1 MFRVIPAAARSS
13 SFLRPAL
20 PAVSG
25 GLRRTFHSSPAPKAD
40 DKEKKV
46 EGKVETDFLTS
57 ATGRTGTA
65 VLTAGLAAFAF
76 SKELLILHEETLI
89 IGTSLAFLYTA
100 YKVGAEPIDTMLKER
115 ARDIYDTLSKT
126 KIAREKALV
135 EAIEEEASYES
146 LPAQLSTI
154 MDVHQDV
161 IDLQYEYEH
170 RKIMHDAHDLVK
182 GKLDKIVQLESK
194 IRTAEQAQIVD
205 TLEAAVIQHF
215 KNQKGDPAL
224 KDAIAAL
231 GSVKL

>member
-1 MFRVIPAAARSS
+1 MFRVIPSVARST

-25 GLRRTFHSSPAPKAD
+25 GLRRTFHSSPVPKAD
-40 DKEKKV
+40 EKDKA
-46 EGKVETDFLTS
+46 EGDFLSST
-57 ATGRTGTA
+57 TGRTGTA

-76 SKELLILHEETLI
+76 SKELIILHEETLI

-100 YKVGAEPIDTMLKER
+100 YKVGAEPIDAMLKER
-115 ARDIYDTLSKT
+115 AREIYNTLSKS

-135 EAIEEEASYES
+135 AAIEEEASYES
-146 LPAQLSTI
+146 LPGQLSTI

-161 IDLQYEYEH
+161 IDMQYEYEH

-205 TLEAAVIQHF
+205 RLEEAVIEHF
-215 KNQKGDPAL
+215 KNQKNDAVL
-224 KDAIAAL
+224 KDAINAL